1 MVVDASAIIAVLR
14 VEPDEEIFRRAL
26 SSAPRLVMS
35 PVNWLEVSINA
46 EQAGRGDFEAFEA
59 LAVSLNIVV
68 VPVDTT
74 HMRAAHRAWQKY
86 GKGRHRARL
95 NLGDCFAYA
104 LAKSLDEPLLFKS
117 DDFPHTDIIA
127 AV

>member
-14 VEPDEEIFRRAL
+14 AEPDETVFRRAL

-35 PVNWLEVSINA
+35 PVNWFEVSINA
-46 EQAGRGDFEAFEA
+46 EQAGRSDFEAFEA
-59 LAVSLNIVV
+59 LAASLNITV
-68 VPVDTT
+68 VPVDAV
-74 HMRAAHRAWQKY
+74 HMRAAHRAWQRY

-104 LAKSLDEPLLFKS
+104 LAKSLDEPLLFKG